1 MRITALAVAML
12 LAFGAARTTLGQA
25 PASAKN
31 LGITAQSQEG
41 PKGPSLLQRRMATQA
56 AANAEKQFAEQQAV
70 AFDPQAGAVQQM
82 VMLVPQQLPD
92 GQQAL
97 FIVPQQPAGGDIQL
111 VGHHHMAGG
120 CPCNQQY
127 GGPWAGG
134 YGGACGGPFAGANAY
149 GGAYGYG
156 HPGGPWSG
164 GHYGAWGGAHHT
176 PGYPHH
182 HLHREYVG
190 PQGPPTAQVA
200 YPYYT
205 VRGPRDFFID
215 NPPSIGR

>member
-12 LAFGAARTTLGQA
+12 FACGVARTTLAQA

-31 LGITAQSQEG
+31 LGTQAQSQQS
-41 PKGPSLLQRRMATQA
+41 PTGPSLIQRRMATQA
-56 AANAEKQFAEQQAV
+56 ACVAQQQPAEQQAV
-70 AFDPQAGAVQQM
+70 MFVPQAAAGQQV

-92 GQQAL
+92 GQQAIFL
-97 FIVPQQPAGGDIQL
+97 MPQQAAGSDIQL
-111 VGHHHMAGG
+111 VGYPQMAGG
-120 CPCNQQY
+120 YPCGPNCPQGY
-127 GGPWAGG
+127 GGGAAGFGSAAGYGG
-134 YGGACGGPFAGANAY
+134 YGY
-149 GGAYGYG
+149 S
-156 HPGGPWSG
+156 HPGGPFSG
-164 GHYGAWGGAHHT
+164 GHYGAFGGAHRT

-190 PQGPPTAQVA
+190 PQGPPSAQVA

-205 VRGPRDFFID
+205 VRGPRDFLMD

>member
-12 LAFGAARTTLGQA
+12 LALGAARTTLGQA

-31 LGITAQSQEG
+31 LGITAQSQQLQS
-41 PKGPSLLQRRMATQA
+41 GPSLLQRRMATQA
-56 AANAEKQFAEQQAV
+56 ACVAERQGGEQQAV

-82 VMLVPQQLPD
+82 VMVVPQQLPD

-111 VGHHHMAGG
+111 VGHHQFAAG

-127 GGPWAGG
+127 GGPWTGG
-134 YGGACGGPFAGANAY
+134 YGGPFAGANAY

-156 HPGGPWSG
+156 HPGQPWSG
-164 GHYGAWGGAHHT
+164 GHYGAWGGAHRT

-190 PQGPPTAQVA
+190 PQGPPSAQVA